1 MAVNAAGSINPNI
14 NAAVGEGLK
23 SKN

>member
-1 MAVNAAGSINPNI
+1 MAVNAAGRVNPNI

-23 SKN
+23 SKY